1 MRMPLRATT
10 SLVALSALTLTGCA
24 AAAPPSTGAEHA
36 QVVAHVHAIVPA
48 PDGDGF
54 LLGTHEGIF
63 TATADG
69 EIGPRV
75 GGNDFDAMGLTAL
88 NGDLIASG
96 HPGRNTPAELGERN
110 LGIIRS
116 QDGGET
122 WEPGAFTGEK
132 DFHALTAGPDGTLY
146 GQDAG
151 DGAVLISTDGGV
163 SWSPT
168 GSTLLAFGLEVDAVG
183 RIIAVTPD
191 GPQVSTDRG
200 ESFAALTDA
209 PNLFLIAASP
219 DRQRLVGVD
228 ANDTIWT
235 VTGAGSWQEVGT
247 VHGTAQAITITD
259 EGDVLV
265 VDDSGLSLL
274 PSPRQ

>member
-1 MRMPLRATT
+1 M
-10 SLVALSALTLTGCA
+10 
-24 AAAPPSTGAEHA
+24 
-36 QVVAHVHAIVPA
+36 HAIVPA

-122 WEPGAFTGEK
+122 WEPVAFTGEK

-209 PNLFLIAASP
+209 PNLFLMAASP

>member
-1 MRMPLRATT
+1 MRMPPRATT

-36 QVVAHVHAIVPA
+36 EVLAHVHAIVPA

-54 LLGTHEGIF
+54 LLGTHDGIY

-69 EIGPRV
+69 KLGPRI
-75 GGNDFDAMGLTAL
+75 GGNDLDAMGLTAL
-88 NGDLIASG
+88 GGDLIASG
-96 HPGRNTPAELGERN
+96 HPGRNTPAELGEGN

-122 WEPGAFTGEK
+122 WSAVAFTGEK
-132 DFHALTAGPDGTLY
+132 DFHALTASPDGTLY

-151 DGAVLISTDGGV
+151 DGAVLTSIDGGV
-163 SWSPT
+163 SWAPT
-168 GSTLLAFGLEVDAVG
+168 GSTLLTFGLEVDATG

-191 GPQVSTDRG
+191 GPQTSTDRG
-200 ESFAALTDA
+200 KTFTPLTGA
-209 PNLFLIAASP
+209 PALFLIATSP
-219 DRQRLVGVD
+219 DRQNMVGVD
-228 ANDTIWT
+228 NKDTIWT
-235 VTGAGSWQEVGT
+235 VTGTGPWQDVGT
-247 VHGTAQAITITD
+247 VHGPAQAITITD

-274 PSPRQ
+274 HLPRQ

>member
-10 SLVALSALTLTGCA
+10 SLVALSVLTLTGCA
-24 AAAPPSTGAEHA
+24 AAVEPSTGAEHA
-36 QVVAHVHAIVPA
+36 KAVAHVHAIVPA

-63 TATADG
+63 SATADG
-69 EIGPRV
+69 ELGPRI

-88 NGDLIASG
+88 DGDLIASG
-96 HPGRNTPAELGERN
+96 HPGRNTPAELGEGN

-122 WEPGAFTGEK
+122 WEPVAFTGEK

-163 SWSPT
+163 SWSST
-168 GSTLLAFGLEVDAVG
+168 GSTLLAFGLEVDAAG

-191 GPQVSTDRG
+191 GPQISMDRG
-200 ESFAALTDA
+200 ESFTALTDA
-209 PNLFLIAASP
+209 PTLFLVAASP

-228 ANDTIWT
+228 NNDTIWT
-235 VTGAGSWQEVGT
+235 VTGTGSWQDVGT

-274 PSPRQ
+274 PSPRR

>member
-36 QVVAHVHAIVPA
+36 EVVAHVHAIVPA
-48 PDGDGF
+48 PDGDGL

-63 TATADG
+63 SVTAGG
-69 EIGPRV
+69 ELGPRV

-88 NGDLIASG
+88 DGDLIASG
-96 HPGRNTPAELGERN
+96 HPGRNTPAELGVGN

-122 WEPGAFTGEK
+122 WDPVAFTGEK
-132 DFHALTAGPDGTLY
+132 DFHALTTGPDGTLY

-151 DGAVLISTDGGV
+151 DGAVLISIDGGV

-168 GSTLLAFGLEVDAVG
+168 GSTLLAFGLEVDAAG
-183 RIIAVTPD
+183 RIIAITPD

-209 PNLFLIAASP
+209 PALFLIAASP

-228 ANDTIWT
+228 NKDTIWT
-235 VTGAGSWQEVGT
+235 VTGNGSWQDVGT

-259 EGDVLV
+259 EGEVLV